1 MKTDS
6 SELKKWSDIASK
18 EVLKNTKFKKLK
30 AKVRNVIQNTPDV
43 FTLIQTNQYNTEKH
57 NFEKRMEI

>member
-6 SELKKWSDIASK
+6 TDLKEWSDIASK
-18 EVLKNTKFKKLK
+18 GVLKNTKFKKLK
-30 AKVRNVIQNTPDV
+30 TKVRNVKEKSTDV

-57 NFEKRMEI
+57 NSEKRMEI

>member
-6 SELKKWSDIASK
+6 TDLKEWSDIASK
-18 EVLKNTKFKKLK
+18 AVLKSTKFKKLK
-30 AKVRNVIQNTPDV
+30 TKVRNVKEKSPDV
-43 FTLIQTNQYNTEKH
+43 FILIQTNQYNTEKH